1 MLVAAAVCPH
11 PPLLV
16 PKVAGTIAPDLDACR
31 AACTVAIAG
40 LAQAEPDVLVVVG
53 GGRVTREHLPTSV
66 GTLGPYGLGFRLGVG
81 DGEVTLPLS
90 LGIGRWLID
99 TMTTAPSVP
108 REFVEVA
115 SDEAAEAAAKVGAGI
130 AESARRVGLLTM
142 ADGSAFASQTPV
154 GDDGRGERYDARI
167 VDALIAGDVD
177 ALLEIDPADDGPLW
191 ASGRAALQVLAGAL
205 EQSGRRWTGDV
216 RWRGS
221 PYGVGYVVAELRPQP
236 TS

>member
-1 MLVAAAVCPH
+1 VLVAAAVCPH

-16 PKVAGTIAPDLDACR
+16 PRVAGTIAPDLDACR
-31 AACTVAIAG
+31 AACAAAIEG

-53 GGRVTREHLPTSV
+53 GGRVTREHSPDSV
-66 GTLGPYGLGFRLGVG
+66 GTLGPYGVEVRLGAG
-81 DGEVTLPLS
+81 DGDATLPLS

-99 TMTTAPSVP
+99 TVTTAPSVP
-108 REFVEVA
+108 RAFVEVA
-115 SDEAAEAAAKVGAGI
+115 TDELPEAAAKVGASI
-130 AESARRVGLLTM
+130 AERAPRVALLTM
-142 ADGSAFASQTPV
+142 ADGSAFTSQTPV

-167 VDALIAGDVD
+167 VEALIAGDVD
-177 ALLEIDPADDGPLW
+177 ALLAIAPADDGPLW
-191 ASGRAALQVLAGAL
+191 VSGRAALQTLAGAI
-205 EQSGRRWTGDV
+205 EQSGCRWTGDV